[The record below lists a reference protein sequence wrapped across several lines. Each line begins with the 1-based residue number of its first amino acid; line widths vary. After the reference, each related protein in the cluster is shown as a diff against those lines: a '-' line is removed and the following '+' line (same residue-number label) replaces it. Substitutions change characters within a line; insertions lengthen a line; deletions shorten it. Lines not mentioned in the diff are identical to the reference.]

1 MGSDGCRN
9 CFAECFDIP
18 FKEIKFEEIQKK
30 RHAIKKEVKIEIEDK
45 GVGIPED
52 ERHRIFDM
60 FYTMERG
67 DRGKFGT
74 GLGLTIVKAI
84 IGAHMGTIEAFSG
97 RQNKGTLIQ
106 IKLPLRPVKE

>member
-1 MGSDGCRN
+1 SPPDEPVMIRTHLVSED
-9 CFAECFDIP
+9 
-18 FKEIKFEEIQKK
+18 
-30 RHAIKKEVKIEIEDK
+30 EVKIDIEDK
-45 GVGIPED
+45 GAGIPED
-52 ERHRIFDM
+52 QRHRIFDM

-106 IKLPLRPVKE
+106 IKLPLHPVKE